1 MKHKNPKWNLEG
13 IVITFKQQS
22 HVISSYILSHQI
34 KYFNIQSRIEYAI
47 PFFQFLLSVQGL
59 LLHSRGKLSN
69 HESSNRGAKDSDSE
83 GHSKLT
89 STSS

>member
-47 PFFQFLLSVQGL
+47 PFFQFLYQFKDYFCIQGANCL
-59 LLHSRGKLSN
+59 TTN
-69 HESSNRGAKDSDSE
+69 HPIEALKIPTQRAILN
-83 GHSKLT
+83 
-89 STSS
+89 